1 MKKLNWQ
8 KIRSVTGEQVWKVT
22 SLGYKPAADP
32 EGFKLS
38 FIEADADGDIVFSTD
53 SLMRFGFGTC
63 AVGNGFPSFWALTD
77 TDGHS
82 LWSSIQKE
90 CPPREPDYSSIE
102 QLFCL
107 PVAENKDKN
116 VSAPVKK
123 VSKEVSEVN
132 TCLEKK
138 KAADCLSSSINQPLQ
153 RLSRL
158 RSLTLRKA

>member
-22 SLGYKPAADP
+22 SLGYKPTANKR
-32 EGFKLS
+32 GLS
-38 FIEADADGDIVFSTD
+38 FHLLK
-53 SLMRFGFGTC
+53 LMQMVTLSSAQIHFNIGTC
-63 AVGNGFPSFWALTD
+63 AVGNGFPSFWALAD
-77 TDGHS
+77 TDGQS

-116 VSAPVKK
+116 VGAPVKK

-132 TCLEKK
+132 E
-138 KAADCLSSSINQPLQ
+138 SV
-153 RLSRL
+153 
-158 RSLTLRKA
+158 